1 VRPYNRFKKR
11 FQREGD
17 EDVPPP
23 EYALETAPADALPAR
38 LNARAAD
45 GWRVVSVGD
54 GGDGAVSA
62 VLVKGEE

>member
-1 VRPYNRFKKR
+1 M
-11 FQREGD
+11 
-17 EDVPPP
+17 PPP
-23 EYALETAPADALPAR
+23 EYALETAAADALPAR